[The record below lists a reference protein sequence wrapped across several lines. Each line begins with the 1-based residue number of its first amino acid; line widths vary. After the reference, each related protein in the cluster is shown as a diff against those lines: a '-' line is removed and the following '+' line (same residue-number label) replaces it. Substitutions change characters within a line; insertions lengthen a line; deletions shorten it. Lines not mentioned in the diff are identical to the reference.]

1 MQSFSCLALAF
12 LQDDAGSVQH
22 DVHLMM
28 IFMGIIAVAVI
39 AGFLGVGIAGLMGLK
54 LFRKLEQMAERA
66 EGKVS
71 PMLDKTRVLVEEL
84 SPKVRTITTNVEQI
98 SYTVRTKVD
107 EFSAT
112 ATEINRTVKEANTRT
127 QEKVAR
133 VDGMVSEALNTAQHV
148 SRTVQESVRKPVQQ
162 IAGIIAGLRRGVET
176 LVERSPF
183 KRQVAP
189 VPGER
194 VHTAA
199 DYSSRVYG
207 GSSAGPYAAPTSEA
221 EATAGSAGRYRSAT
235 GETTTPNA
243 PSETKR
249 VTPYG

>member
-1 MQSFSCLALAF
+1 MQSLSCLALAF
-12 LQDDAGSVQH
+12 LQDDAALQH

-54 LFRKLEQMAERA
+54 LFLKVEQMAERA
-66 EGKVS
+66 DAKVG
-71 PMLDKTRVLVEEL
+71 PLIDKSRALVDEL
-84 SPKVRTITTNVEQI
+84 GPKVRTITTNAEQI
-98 SYTVRTKVD
+98 SYTVRTKID

-112 ATEINRTVKEANTRT
+112 ADEINRTVKDANART
-127 QEKVAR
+127 HQKVER

-148 SRTVQESVRKPVQQ
+148 SRTVQEGVRKPVQQ

-183 KRQVAP
+183 KRQVTP
-189 VPGER
+189 EPGER

-199 DYSSRVYG
+199 DYSSRTYG

-221 EATAGSAGRYRSAT
+221 EATAGTAARYRSAA
-235 GETTTPNA
+235 GETTAPTPA
-243 PSETKR
+243 SETKR